1 MLMASSR
8 NRLFLVAGL
17 VAVAV
22 LAAIAWAALA
32 RAQDGGTG
40 TQAMATPAAAT
51 PTPQPA
57 AADGDSGV
65 AYEGP
70 SGIWVNGT
78 GKATSAPDIAVIS
91 LGVEALEDTAA
102 EARAEAAKAMA
113 DVMAV
118 LTEAEIPSKDIQ
130 TSYFNISPRFQG
142 VEVQRCDDEEED
154 ESSAGT
160 SSWSR
165 KNCYDVWENRL
176 IGYSVSNQASVKI
189 RDLEDAGTIIDQVT
203 EAAGDLVRIQGVS
216 FDIDDPQPLRDE
228 ARENAVADMKRK
240 AELLAELSG
249 VDLGRLVYVNEQAG
263 YVPPQPLYAR
273 AESMAFAADA
283 GPSTSISGGELEY
296 SVTVAGV
303 FLIAEPEG

>member
-22 LAAIAWAALA
+22 LVAVTWAALA

-40 TQAMATPAAAT
+40 SQVTPAAAT
-51 PTPQPA
+51 PAPQPA
-57 AADGDSGV
+57 AADGDSGI

-78 GKATSAPDIAVIS
+78 GKASGAPDIAVIS

-118 LTEAEIPSKDIQ
+118 LTEAEIPAKDIQ

-142 VEVQRCDDEEED
+142 VEVQRCDDDEEGD
-154 ESSAGT
+154 SSAGT
-160 SSWSR
+160 SSWSKR
-165 KNCYDVWENRL
+165 NCYDVWENRL

-203 EAAGDLVRIQGVS
+203 EAAGDLVRIQGIS

-283 GPSTSISGGELEY
+283 GAATSISGGELEY
-296 SVTVAGV
+296 RMTVAGV

>member
-22 LAAIAWAALA
+22 LVAVAWAALA
-32 RAQDGGTG
+32 RAQDGETG
-40 TQAMATPAAAT
+40 NQATPAAAT

-57 AADGDSGV
+57 AADGGSGI

-78 GKATSAPDIAVIS
+78 GKASSAPDIAVIS

-142 VEVQRCDDEEED
+142 VEVQRCDEPED
-154 ESSAGT
+154 DSSAGT

-165 KNCYDVWENRL
+165 RNCYDVWENRL

-203 EAAGDLVRIQGVS
+203 EAAGDQVRIQGVS

-228 ARENAVADMKRK
+228 ARENAVEDMKRK

-273 AESMAFAADA
+273 AEAMAFAADA
-283 GPSTSISGGELEY
+283 GPATSISGGELEY
-296 SVTVAGV
+296 SITVAGV
-303 FLIAEPEG
+303 FLIAEP